1 VLIIVAADLIRFVSL
16 IQVTSLLVLISSA
29 RRMGLPGGGALPPL
43 LRGPACLTA
52 LAALELGSSLVLTHG
67 APILERAPFVVIPNY

>member
-1 VLIIVAADLIRFVSL
+1 
-16 IQVTSLLVLISSA
+16 VLISSA

-67 APILERAPFVVIPNY
+67 APMLKFPFVPLAIRTAQIILERAPFVVIPNY